1 MLCKRWACQPTF
13 SVYRCLANRTHPVP
27 SSNSINMMQQEL
39 ELDTHQKA
47 LKINLDPRWYGTFAE
62 IGAGQEV
69 VRWFFRVG
77 GAAGTVAKSMS
88 AYDMTVSDAIYGSG
102 DRYVSQSRCQSM
114 LNREFGLN
122 IERLATQRGDSTAF
136 FAFADTVVARS
147 YQGGNECHGWM
158 GLKFQSR
165 PHDEPS
171 QIMMHVRM
179 LDSEASLQQEALG
192 IVGVNLLFGG
202 FFLHHE
208 PELLVERLLDK
219 LTTGRIEI
227 DMIEF
232 SGIEFRAV
240 DNRLMALKLVQLGL
254 TGAAMFGADGQ
265 VMQPSEALYKKAV
278 LVERG
283 SFRPPTHVNFN
294 MLDCALEK
302 LKEDPS
308 MADKEILPIFE
319 LTMRNLLAGGKVV
332 DRRDFLARVD
342 LLSACGMTVM
352 ISDYFE
358 YYRLAAYLS
367 WRTKERIG
375 IVMGVPSLVELFD
388 EKYYTAL
395 PGGILESFGRLFK
408 HNLKLYI
415 YPLLDQSTG
424 ATVTKDT
431 MKVAPELTKLYGYL
445 ADRGSFID
453 LDNYDPKLL
462 MILSRDVLAKIS
474 KGDRSWEDMVPS
486 EVAELI
492 KKRCFFGYCQP
503 S

>member
-1 MLCKRWACQPTF
+1 
-13 SVYRCLANRTHPVP
+13 
-27 SSNSINMMQQEL
+27 MQQEL

-102 DRYVSQSRCQSM
+102 DRYVSESRCQSM
-114 LNREFGLN
+114 LDREYGLN
-122 IERLATQRGDSTAF
+122 VERLNSQRGDSTAF

-165 PHDEPS
+165 PHDEQS
-171 QIMMHVRM
+171 QIMIHVRM
-179 LDSEASLQQEALG
+179 LDAEASLQQEALG
-192 IVGVNLLFGG
+192 IVGVNLLYGG

-208 PELLVERLLDK
+208 PELLVESLLDK
-219 LTTGRIEI
+219 LTTGRVEI

-232 SGIEFRAV
+232 RGIEFRAV
-240 DNRLMALKLVQLGL
+240 DNRLIALKLVQLGL
-254 TGAAMFGADGQ
+254 SGAAMFSAKGE
-265 VMQPSEALYKKAV
+265 VLQPSEALYKKTV

-283 SFRPPTHVNFN
+283 SFRPPTHVNFD
-294 MLDCALEK
+294 MLECALQK
-302 LKEDPS
+302 IKEDPS
-308 MADKEILPIFE
+308 MADKEVLPIFE
-319 LTMRNLLAGGKVV
+319 LTMRNLLAGGKDV
-332 DRRDFLARVD
+332 DRRDFLARAD
-342 LLSACGMTVM
+342 LLAACGMTVL

-375 IVMGVPSLVELFD
+375 IVMGVPSLIELFD
-388 EKYYTAL
+388 EKYYTSL

-415 YPLLDQSTG
+415 YPLLEPSTG
-424 ATVTKDT
+424 EIITKDT
-431 MKVAPELTKLYGYL
+431 MKVAPELSKLYGYL

-453 LDNYDPKLL
+453 LDNHNPEVLS
-462 MILSRDVLAKIS
+462 ILSRNVLAKIS
-474 KGDRSWEDMVPS
+474 KGDHSWEAMVPQQ
-486 EVAELI
+486 VVELI
-492 KKRCFFGYCQP
+492 KKRCFFDYCQ
-503 S
+503 

>member
-1 MLCKRWACQPTF
+1 
-13 SVYRCLANRTHPVP
+13 
-27 SSNSINMMQQEL
+27 MQQEL

-102 DRYVSQSRCQSM
+102 DRYVSQSRCQAM
-114 LNREFGLN
+114 LDREFGLN
-122 IERLATQRGDSTAF
+122 VERLNDQRGDNTAF

-147 YQGGNECHGWM
+147 FKGGNECHGWM

-171 QIMMHVRM
+171 QIMIHVRM
-179 LDSEASLQQEALG
+179 LDAEASLQQEALG

-208 PELLVERLLDK
+208 PDLLVESLLDK
-219 LTTGRIEI
+219 LTTGRVEI
-227 DMIEF
+227 DMIKFE
-232 SGIEFRAV
+232 GIEFRAV
-240 DNRLMALKLVQLGL
+240 DNRLIALKLVQLGL
-254 TGAAMFGADGQ
+254 SGAAMFSAKGE
-265 VMQPSEALYKKAV
+265 VLQPSEALYKKAV

-283 SFRPPTHVNFN
+283 SFRPPTKVNFD
-294 MLDCALEK
+294 MLKCALKK
-302 LKEDPS
+302 LEADPEIEEED
-308 MADKEILPIFE
+308 ILPIFE
-319 LTMRNLLAGGKVV
+319 LTMRNLLAGGKDV
-332 DRRDFLARVD
+332 DRRDFLARAD
-342 LLSACGMTVM
+342 LLAACGITVL

-367 WRTKERIG
+367 WRTKKRIG
-375 IVMGVPSLVELFD
+375 IVMGVPSLIELFE

-408 HNLKLYI
+408 HNLKLFV
-415 YPLLDQSTG
+415 YPLLDAEKG
-424 ATVTKDT
+424 EIINVDN
-431 MKVAPELTKLYGYL
+431 MKVAPELSKLYGYL
-445 ADRGSFID
+445 ADRGSFVD
-453 LDNYDPKLL
+453 LDNFDKEVLNIFSRNVLSKIGEGDPE
-462 MILSRDVLAKIS
+462 
-474 KGDRSWEDMVPS
+474 WENMVPK
-486 EVAELI
+486 EVADLI
-492 KKRCFFGYCQP
+492 KARKFFGCTQ
-503 S
+503 

>member
-1 MLCKRWACQPTF
+1 
-13 SVYRCLANRTHPVP
+13 
-27 SSNSINMMQQEL
+27 MQQEL

-88 AYDMTVSDAIYGSG
+88 AYDMTVSDSIYGSG

-114 LNREFGLN
+114 LDREFGLN
-122 IERLATQRGDSTAF
+122 IERLAPQRGDSTAF

-171 QIMMHVRM
+171 QIMIHVRM

-192 IVGVNLLFGG
+192 VVGVNLLFGG

-208 PELLVERLLDK
+208 PELLVESLLDK

-232 SGIEFRAV
+232 RGIEFRAV
-240 DNRLMALKLVQLGL
+240 DNRLIALKLVQLGL
-254 TGAAMFGADGQ
+254 SGAAMFSANGE
-265 VMQPSEALYKKAV
+265 VLQPSEALYKKAV

-283 SFRPPTHVNFN
+283 SFRPPTLVNFN
-294 MLDCALEK
+294 MLECALQK
-302 LKEDPS
+302 IKDDPT
-308 MADKEILPIFE
+308 MANKDVLPIFE
-319 LTMRNLLAGGKVV
+319 LTMHNLLAGGKDV
-332 DRRDFLARVD
+332 DRRDFLARAD
-342 LLSACGMTVM
+342 LLAACGMTVL

-375 IVMGVPSLVELFD
+375 IVMGVPSLIELFD
-388 EKYYTAL
+388 EKYYTTL

-408 HNLKLYI
+408 HNLKLFI
-415 YPLLDQSTG
+415 YPLLDPATG
-424 ATVTKDT
+424 RVITKDT

-445 ADRGSFID
+445 ADRGSFVD
-453 LDNYDPKLL
+453 LDNHDPKVLS
-462 MILSRDVLAKIS
+462 ILSRNVLDKIG
-474 KGDRSWEDMVPS
+474 KGDPGWEAMVPK
-486 EVAELI
+486 EVADLI
-492 KKRCFFGYCQP
+492 KNRCFFGYG
-503 S
+503 SR